1 MGKVPHHTHSNSRDQ
16 SSRIQSGITSF
27 HSETESPESLGPPT
41 TVRSFH
47 ELGSSMKCHLPTG
60 PHRFEVGAPSA
71 LDPSPPPRR
80 SMLSPGSPQHSTGAP
95 PAPARARPL
104 RAARL
109 GPASAQPAPPGPD
122 QPPPGPSGRCAPN
135 GGGVRGASPPR
146 GADTRKQPT
155 SRVPARAHAGAAR
168 WRSESLPEW
177 PSDCVCVR
185 RLVRLETRRAG
196 HQLPLPEPE
205 GWRQLVIVPA
215 QRAKARRPP
224 LPLGSSKRS
233 FPPQSPA
240 SPSKGRPRGSAI
252 PLRLPAP
259 GHKLRD
265 WLGRC
270 LSHPQQAGGH
280 TLGFSEAAPPGGP
293 FQQLTSPPSPPK
305 IPLPF
310 QRSAS
315 GRGPRLVPGMAPGS
329 PAEPR
334 GSFAMRKVSAPRGG
348 VPGPQ

>member
-104 RAARL
+104 GAARL

-293 FQQLTSPPSPPK
+293 FQQLTSHPSPPK